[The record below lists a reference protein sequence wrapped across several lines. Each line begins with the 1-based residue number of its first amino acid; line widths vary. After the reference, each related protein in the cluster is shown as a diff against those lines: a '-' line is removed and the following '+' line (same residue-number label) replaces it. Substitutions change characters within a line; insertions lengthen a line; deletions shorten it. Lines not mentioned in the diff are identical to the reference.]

1 MSTLITRRRCNH
13 TTAFKLV
20 RKRKDGSL
28 GPLFV
33 ERNRVFDPGIVLF
46 ANPFSKIPQGLS
58 YRPGFHCCT
67 KPEAPHIKLRLK
79 SGEERVWCE
88 VLLADYV
95 KHLRPACFGGM
106 WLVGQV
112 MEIIRVL

>member
-1 MSTLITRRRCNH
+1 MNTLLIRMSCKH
-13 TTAFKLV
+13 TTAFKLM

-33 ERNRVFDPGIVLF
+33 ERNRVFVPGTVLF
-46 ANPFSKIPQGLS
+46 AHTIARLPQGLR
-58 YRPGFHCCT
+58 YRPGFHCCS
-67 KPEAPHIKLRLK
+67 KPEAPHLKLRLK

-95 KHLRPACFGGM
+95 EHPRPTCFGGM
-106 WLVGQV
+106 WLIGQV
-112 MEIIRVL
+112 MEIIRIL